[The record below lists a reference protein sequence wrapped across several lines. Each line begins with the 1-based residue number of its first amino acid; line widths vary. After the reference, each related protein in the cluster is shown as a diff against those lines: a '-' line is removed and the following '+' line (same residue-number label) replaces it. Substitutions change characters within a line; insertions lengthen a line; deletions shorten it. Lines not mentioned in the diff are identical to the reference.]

1 MSGYF
6 VPKGLVIRILANG
19 VGFPSFSCCAFG
31 IERDLREEKRAV
43 AEALKVLALEG
54 KESEIIQGLMQ
65 GRARAKR
72 PIS

>member
-1 MSGYF
+1 M
-6 VPKGLVIRILANG
+6 PLELK
-19 VGFPSFSCCAFG
+19 
-31 IERDLREEKRAV
+31 RDLREEKRAV
-43 AEALKVLALEG
+43 VEALKVLALEG